1 VSKQRRYYTWNP
13 GTGMAWGQDKLDLHV
28 TPEREAD
35 QDRAHIVNVAR
46 DDIPR
51 LIERLQRVHAS
62 MLDDDHWHSSVRR
75 PASEAADRIGSA
87 IVETMRNAEPATG
100 SHRVIDN
107 VTGQTVRDGL
117 SKDNAIGLCR
127 GLNMH
132 AERLAERASE
142 PHCQEHPF
150 FRADCDRCLGAQALR
165 YI

>member
-51 LIERLQRVHAS
+51 LIADLQRVHAS

-87 IVETMRNAEPATG
+87 IVETMRNGPPA
-100 SHRVIDN
+100 
-107 VTGQTVRDGL
+107 
-117 SKDNAIGLCR
+117 
-127 GLNMH
+127 
-132 AERLAERASE
+132 
-142 PHCQEHPF
+142 PHCRAHLE
-150 FRADCDRCLGAQALR
+150 FRSDCDRCLSEQALH